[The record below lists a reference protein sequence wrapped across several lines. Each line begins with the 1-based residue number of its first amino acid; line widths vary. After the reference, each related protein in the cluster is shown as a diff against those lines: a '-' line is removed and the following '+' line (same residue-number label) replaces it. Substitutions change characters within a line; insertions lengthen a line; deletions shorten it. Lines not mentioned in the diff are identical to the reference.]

1 LTHRSE
7 APAGRSVSRIYGC
20 AISGKIDRPS
30 DNTYY
35 IAKYRIEYVR
45 GSAEGATGMA
55 NGKFLYQQIV
65 DDITADIR
73 SGKLDIGAQIPT
85 ASELAEKYSVS
96 MITANTAL
104 NSLKENGTIARVKG
118 HGNFVL
124 SRDIAEE
131 AEPRG
136 GQAGEGGAC
145 VGTIGVIMEH
155 VSSCFGLDY
164 LYALDEA
171 AHKMGYKML
180 VRFSYGSRQREN
192 EEILYLKQQKVRGFV
207 CMPCHGTYYNTEI
220 LRLVLEK
227 VPVVLFDKQ
236 MKGIPVVSV
245 RTDNHGA
252 VAQLVSW
259 LVSRGRKKIGYVT
272 VDDAYTSSVKAR
284 NRGFRES
291 IQKNGLE
298 KMPECILKTK
308 NKLGIY
314 SDSYDPDIGQQI
326 MGYLDGY
333 PEMDGIVFE
342 EYGFLRHVPLSR
354 SQLLKRIDACCIDE
368 DYLSPG
374 GCTVTHVRQDEK
386 KLAEKTIEVLAA
398 QMNGESAPDLTDCRV
413 PGLLCTAN
421 IPSGTEVKEM

>member
-1 LTHRSE
+1 
-7 APAGRSVSRIYGC
+7 
-20 AISGKIDRPS
+20 
-30 DNTYY
+30 
-35 IAKYRIEYVR
+35 
-45 GSAEGATGMA
+45 MA
-55 NGKFLYQQIV
+55 NGKYLYQRIY
-65 DDITADIR
+65 DDVTADIR

-85 ASELAEKYSVS
+85 ASELAEKYNVS

-104 NSLKENGTIARVKG
+104 NSLKEDGYIERVKG
-118 HGNFVL
+118 HGNFVM
-124 SRDIAEE
+124 SRDIPDEDDMSQE
-131 AEPRG
+131 RTG
-136 GQAGEGGAC
+136 DIGASA
-145 VGTIGVIMEH
+145 GTIGVILEH
-155 VSSCFGLDY
+155 VSSSFGLDY

-171 AHKMGYKML
+171 AHKKGYKIL
-180 VRFSYGSRQREN
+180 IRFSYGSRQREN

-252 VAQLVSW
+252 IALLVSW

-291 IQKNGLE
+291 IQRNGLE
-298 KMPECILKTK
+298 KMPECMLRTK
-308 NKLGIY
+308 SKFGIY
-314 SDSYDPDIGQQI
+314 SDSLDPDIGQQI
-326 MGYLDGY
+326 MEYLDKY
-333 PEMDGIVFE
+333 PEMDGVVFE
-342 EYGFLRHVPLSR
+342 EYGFMRQIPLSR

-374 GCTVTHVRQDEK
+374 GCYVTHVRQDEK
-386 KLAEKTIEVLAA
+386 KLAEKTIEALVA
-398 QMNGESAPDLTDCRV
+398 QIDSESTPDLTDYRV
-413 PGLLCTAN
+413 PGLLCTAK
-421 IPSGTEVKEM
+421 IPSD